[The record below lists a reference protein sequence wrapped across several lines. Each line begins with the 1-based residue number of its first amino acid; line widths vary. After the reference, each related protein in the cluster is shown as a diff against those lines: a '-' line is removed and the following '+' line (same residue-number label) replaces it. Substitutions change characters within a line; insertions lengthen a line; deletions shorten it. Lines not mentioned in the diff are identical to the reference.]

1 MLHCSNFPYSHSI
14 PGRFSS
20 QRLLQLLSLSP
31 WPCLSLNYSLFLS
44 VSLGICVPVEIFRRI
59 IPYPFLLLLL
69 LCSFILLFTFSYVLD
84 FLSFSSSSNKT
95 THPFLGLSCPV
106 EYVYRREDILLGNG
120 GAEEGTGVFSFGKG
134 LK

>member
-20 QRLLQLLSLSP
+20 HFFMERLLQLLSLSP

-84 FLSFSSSSNKT
+84 FLSFSSSSQN
-95 THPFLGLSCPV
+95 HSSFSWLVLSCRICLQKGG
-106 EYVYRREDILLGNG
+106 YFTRKRRSG
-120 GAEEGTGVFSFGKG
+120 GGHRCF
-134 LK
+134 